1 MQFEETTGLSDQE
14 FMTWLYET
22 YAPLLWG
29 TAKRYC
35 RKQALREEI
44 IQEGMLHLLACVLR
58 LRGLQKDK
66 LPGYLAVTV
75 RNTTYNLLKK
85 EARDQKLFVPLHA
98 QDLPDDGPTLEEQM
112 LHSEALD
119 ELFTICDQLR
129 PIDRELLLRY
139 YLDDWK
145 TPQLADHF
153 GYQPG
158 SVRVR
163 LSRAR
168 RQVKQRMLESR

>member
-1 MQFEETTGLSDQE
+1 MSLCTPRICRTT
-14 FMTWLYET
+14 
-22 YAPLLWG
+22 APPWRNRCS
-29 TAKRYC
+29 TAKR
-35 RKQALREEI
+35 
-44 IQEGMLHLLACVLR
+44 
-58 LRGLQKDK
+58 
-66 LPGYLAVTV
+66 
-75 RNTTYNLLKK
+75 
-85 EARDQKLFVPLHA
+85 
-98 QDLPDDGPTLEEQM
+98 
-112 LHSEALD
+112 LD

-168 RQVKQRMLESR
+168 RQVKQRMLESG

>member
-1 MQFEETTGLSDQE
+1 M
-14 FMTWLYET
+14 
-22 YAPLLWG
+22 
-29 TAKRYC
+29 
-35 RKQALREEI
+35 ALRDLCPAPVGHGEAI
-44 IQEGMLHLLACVLR
+44 LPQAGPAGRDHPGGDAPSAGLRR

-66 LPGYLAVTV
+66 LPSYLAVTV

-85 EARDQKLFVPLHA
+85 EVRDQKLFVPLHA

-168 RQVKQRMLESR
+168 RQVKQRMLESG

>member
-44 IQEGMLHLLACVLR
+44 IQEGMLHLLACVPR

-129 PIDRELLLRY
+129 PIDRELLLRSS
-139 YLDDWK
+139 WRI
-145 TPQLADHF
+145 TLAI
-153 GYQPG
+153 
-158 SVRVR
+158 
-163 LSRAR
+163 SRAACACGSPAPAA
-168 RQVKQRMLESR
+168 K

>member
-1 MQFEETTGLSDQE
+1 MALRDLRPAPVGHGRSD
-14 FMTWLYET
+14 
-22 YAPLLWG
+22 
-29 TAKRYC
+29 TAAS
-35 RKQALREEI
+35 QALREEI
-44 IQEGMLHLLACVLR
+44 IQEGMLHLLAACPR

-98 QDLPDDGPTLEEQM
+98 QNLPDDGPTLEEQM

-129 PIDRELLLRY
+129 PIDRSCSAPTISMTGRRPS
-139 YLDDWK
+139 WRI
-145 TPQLADHF
+145 TLAISRAACAC
-153 GYQPG
+153 G
-158 SVRVR
+158 

-168 RQVKQRMLESR
+168 RQVKQRMLESG